1 MRDTLLTNCPNCG
14 GELTGDGFC
23 AYCKTKV
30 RYANE
35 IILEDEGWFTE
46 NDIEIM
52 IKRKIGDTV
61 YLVPFVGS
69 LTEIEQDFCIDNRYI
84 EYEDKKTLIS
94 LIHKSPE
101 VSITFRGTMK
111 KIPVKHL

>member
-1 MRDTLLTNCPNCG
+1 MKDILLINCPNCG

-35 IILEDEGWFTE
+35 IILEDEDWFTG
-46 NDIEIM
+46 NDVEIM
-52 IKRKIGDTV
+52 IKRKTGDTV

-69 LTEIEQDFCIDNRYI
+69 LTEIKQDFCTDDLYI
-84 EYEDKKTLIS
+84 EYDNKKIPIRNS
-94 LIHKSPE
+94 SPE
-101 VSITFRGTMK
+101 VTITFRGTMK

>member
-1 MRDTLLTNCPNCG
+1 MRDILLTNCPNCG

-35 IILEDEGWFTE
+35 IILEDEDWFTG
-46 NDIEIM
+46 NDVEIM
-52 IKRKIGDTV
+52 IKRKIDDTV

-69 LTEIEQDFCIDNRYI
+69 LTEIKQDFYTDDYYI
-84 EYEDKKTLIS
+84 EYDAIRNG
-94 LIHKSPE
+94 SPE
-101 VSITFRGTMK
+101 VTLTFRGTMK

>member
-1 MRDTLLTNCPNCG
+1 MKDTLLINCPNCG

-35 IILEDEGWFTE
+35 IILEDEDWFTG
-46 NDIEIM
+46 NDVEIM

-69 LTEIEQDFCIDNRYI
+69 LTEIKQDFYTDNYYI
-84 EYEDKKTLIS
+84 EYDDKKIPIRNS
-94 LIHKSPE
+94 SPE
-101 VSITFRGTMK
+101 VTLTFHGTMK